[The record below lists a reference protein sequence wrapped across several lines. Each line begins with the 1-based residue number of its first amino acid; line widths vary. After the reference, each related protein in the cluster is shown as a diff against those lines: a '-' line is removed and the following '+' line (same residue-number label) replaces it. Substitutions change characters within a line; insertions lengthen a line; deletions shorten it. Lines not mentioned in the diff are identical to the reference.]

1 MPVSSC
7 RGILKHKEVGKGE
20 ELRMELQKRISK
32 KALTV
37 WRISGGIKSLIG
49 WGITAIFLF
58 LIDLFEWPFWIA
70 LILIT
75 LGIIFP
81 VLDIFIFPTL
91 RWRYWRYEVREEEM
105 ELERG
110 MFIRSRTLVP
120 MVRVQHVDTIQGPLL
135 RRYKLASVVVYT
147 AATSHEIPALE
158 VSEAEELRL
167 YISKLARVAE
177 EDV

>member
-1 MPVSSC
+1 
-7 RGILKHKEVGKGE
+7 
-20 ELRMELQKRISK
+20 MELQKRISK

-37 WRISGGIKSLIG
+37 WRISGVIKSLIG
-49 WGITAIFLF
+49 WGITAILLF
-58 LIDLFEWPFWIA
+58 LIHFFDWPSWIA
-70 LILIT
+70 LILII

-81 VLDIFIFPTL
+81 IVDIIIFPTL

-135 RRYKLASVVVYT
+135 RRFKLASVIVYT
-147 AATSHEIPALE
+147 AATAHEIPALE
-158 VSEAEELRL
+158 MSEAEEMRT